1 MSIPKKIHYCWFGN
15 NPLPQKTINYMESWK
30 KFCPDYEVVKWD
42 ESNFDIN
49 SCKFVKEAYKE
60 KRTAKHQKSAPEK
73 HGA

>member
-49 SCKFVKEAYKE
+49 S
-60 KRTAKHQKSAPEK
+60 
-73 HGA
+73 

>member
-1 MSIPKKIHYCWFGN
+1 
-15 NPLPQKTINYMESWK
+15 MESWK

-60 KRTAKHQKSAPEK
+60 KNGRLYLTMFVFMQCIQKVEFT
-73 HGA
+73 